1 MSQDALDLRPLEIT
15 DGSGSTGMNDEQTVS
30 VVHAIGDQVVVWRM
44 RTFAAR
50 SRMAGGW
57 LLDARDTGQLL
68 AVLGNAVVHAT
79 EAGAAVLARVGLIP
93 AALVDEAEAA

>member
-1 MSQDALDLRPLEIT
+1 
-15 DGSGSTGMNDEQTVS
+15 MNDEQAVS

-57 LLDARDTGQLL
+57 LLDARDAGQLL

-79 EAGAAVLARVGLIP
+79 AAGAAVLATIGLVP
-93 AALVDEAEAA
+93 VALIDDAEAA